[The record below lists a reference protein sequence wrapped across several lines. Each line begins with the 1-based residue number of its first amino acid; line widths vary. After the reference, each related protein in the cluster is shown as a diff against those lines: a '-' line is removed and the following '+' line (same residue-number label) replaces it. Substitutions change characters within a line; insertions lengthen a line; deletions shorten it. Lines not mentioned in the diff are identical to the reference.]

1 MPCDFHRLGPPG
13 THTPWRAGI
22 LSIGSLSA
30 RVLIFLIVLRVHA
43 GPDQLRGVRQ
53 GDDVHEAGHL
63 SSCLPFDSG
72 ACVRWLAWCAAWRA
86 GGQASTNVLNC
97 NGWAFYGL
105 LPRLLVCSMVWR
117 TVRVLGLPPRRS
129 HRVCRYSV
137 GCIATIFRSCRRQA
151 GVCAG
156 VCCESLCCGCRPRTM
171 CGM

>member
-30 RVLIFLIVLRVHA
+30 RVLIFLIVVRVHA

-72 ACVRWLAWCAAWRA
+72 ACVVSVVCRLAGGRA
-86 GGQASTNVLNC
+86 GVNQRAQLQRMGVLWTSSAFAC
-97 NGWAFYGL
+97 LFYGVEDGASAWSAPAS
-105 LPRLLVCSMVWR
+105 LPSRL
-117 TVRVLGLPPRRS
+117 
-129 HRVCRYSV
+129 
-137 GCIATIFRSCRRQA
+137 
-151 GVCAG
+151 
-156 VCCESLCCGCRPRTM
+156 
-171 CGM
+171 